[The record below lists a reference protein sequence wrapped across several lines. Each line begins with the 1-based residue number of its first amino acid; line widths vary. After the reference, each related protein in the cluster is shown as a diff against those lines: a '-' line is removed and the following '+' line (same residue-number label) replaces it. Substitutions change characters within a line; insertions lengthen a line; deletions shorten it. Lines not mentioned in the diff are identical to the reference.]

1 MEYSNVKQL
10 VKEYRGVSE
19 SVGRPSWLS
28 FDVFKGIFSG
38 LTVQASRI
46 MPGSTMETS
55 YISALYHYTVT
66 TCWANHL
73 LGDWIVEKHC
83 GGWTPS
89 RPAHPCEQHGE
100 VLHEEP

>member
-28 FDVFKGIFSG
+28 FDVFFARKDCKGIFSG

-55 YISALYHYTVT
+55 YISALCHYTVT

-73 LGDWIVEKHC
+73 LG
-83 GGWTPS
+83 GWD
-89 RPAHPCEQHGE
+89 RGE
-100 VLHEEP
+100 ALWWMDTVSTGSSL